1 MLIHLTADPYIGG
14 LADLAKDADIFP
26 YSEIPGFP
34 QSTVAGHVGRLP
46 GFFRVGRNS
55 QLILVAG
62 SSLVS
67 WMEWRL

>member
-1 MLIHLTADPYIGG
+1 M
-14 LADLAKDADIFP
+14 AKDADVFP

-46 GFFRVGRNS
+46 GLFRVGRNL
-55 QLILVAG
+55 QPILVVAG
-62 SSLVS
+62 FSLVS